1 MSTSGLVLSHDTLLL
16 DVAILTQKYS
26 SPIEIVCGD
35 SHITELDE
43 ILITPEIF
51 KTLFFPHGE
60 NFCINKVTKPEFYKY
75 ITFLPPWRSVHL
87 GQPFSLLEIVVSN
100 IEKDLGVTR
109 NCFETSTLIELSKEF
124 SNIKSICDIKFC
136 SNACTLT
143 WSNILNIIRTEA
155 INRDKLNPLN
165 QTILVINVIFQT
177 SNPNILLTIVKF
189 KYRMDV
195 SKLIEK
201 EKVWRNDIKMQ
212 TT

>member
-1 MSTSGLVLSHDTLLL
+1 MPTHDTILL
-16 DVAILTQKYS
+16 DVAVLTQKYS

-43 ILITPEIF
+43 ILIAPEIF

-60 NFCINKVTKPEFYKY
+60 NFCINKVTNPEFYKY
-75 ITFLPPWRSVHL
+75 ITFLPPWRRIQL
-87 GQPFSLLEIVVSN
+87 GQPFSLLELVLSN
-100 IEKDLGVTR
+100 IETDLGVTR

-143 WSNILNIIRTEA
+143 WGNILNIIQTEA
-155 INRDKLNPLN
+155 INRDKLNPLK

-195 SKLIEK
+195 SKLTEK
-201 EKVWRNDIKMQ
+201 EKVWRNAIKL
-212 TT
+212 